1 MNQTRSFL
9 LIAWA
14 LLAYLLWQAW
24 DSPAPQAAVANR
36 SETTAQ
42 AIDTAALPAIPR
54 VADAPLAARDAA
66 EPIASGAASAA
77 PSQRV
82 VLAND
87 VLRLEIDTR
96 GGSVVDAQLLNYG
109 QSAASDSPR
118 VQLLSSAPEHF
129 FVAQSGLVSSQGA
142 APSHESVFVSESAG
156 DALSLQS
163 GEQQVSLSLRWSDG
177 NGLSVRKH
185 FTLTRGS
192 YVLSVRDDVENHGA
206 TAWQGHVYR
215 QLQRVPPVILNSG
228 FNNPEG
234 YSFAGA
240 AWYSPDEKFEKRKF
254 DKLAK
259 EPLDRIVSDG
269 WIAMLQ
275 HHFMAAWIPAA
286 GDSNTFATAIIGNGT
301 PRYVIREVGP
311 SLSAEPGASASS
323 EARLWIGPKLQSELP
338 AVAPGLER
346 TIDYGIFTLI
356 SDPLFAVLSFLHGL
370 FGNWGWAIIGLVVLI
385 KAVFFKLS
393 EKQYLSMAKMR
404 KLQPR
409 IEALKER
416 YGEDKQK
423 FQQAML
429 ELYKKEK
436 ANPASGCLPILI
448 QIPVFIA
455 LYWVLLES
463 VELRHAPWIGWIN
476 SLTDRDPYFVLPV
489 LNMLSMYFTQKLSPA
504 PGMDPIQKKFMQLM
518 PLIFGVMFAFFPAG
532 LVLYWTTNGSLG
544 LLQQWVIMRRHG
556 DHAGK
561 TALVSKD

>member
-24 DSPAPQAAVANR
+24 DSPAPAPGAALHSA
-36 SETTAQ
+36 TTTQ
-42 AIDTAALPAIPR
+42 TVDGAALPDIPGLD
-54 VADAPLAARDAA
+54 DAPTPMLDAA
-66 EPIASGAASAA
+66 LPSADNASAA
-77 PSQRV
+77 TASQRV
-82 VLAND
+82 VLSND
-87 VLRLEIDTR
+87 VLRLAIDMR
-96 GGSVVDAQLLNYG
+96 GGSVVDARLLDYG

-129 FVAQSGLVSSQGA
+129 FVAQSGLVSSKGA
-142 APSHESVFVSESAG
+142 APSHESEFVSESIG
-156 DALSLQS
+156 DELALRD

-185 FTLTRGS
+185 FTLNRGS
-192 YVLSVRDDVENHGA
+192 YVLSMRDEVENHSNA
-206 TAWQGHVYR
+206 VWQGHVYR
-215 QLQRVPPVILNSG
+215 QLQRVPPVIVNSG

-240 AWYSPDEKFEKRKF
+240 AWYSPEEKFEKRKF
-254 DKLAK
+254 DTLAK
-259 EPLDRIVSDG
+259 EPLQQTVSGG
-269 WIAMLQ
+269 WIAMLP
-275 HHFMAAWIPAA
+275 HHFMAAWIPDA
-286 GDSNTFATAIIGNGT
+286 GDSNTFATAIIANGT

-311 SLSAEPGASASS
+311 SLSAQPGASASS

-338 AVAPGLER
+338 HVAPGLER

-356 SDPLFAVLSFLHGL
+356 SDPLFAVLSFLHSL

-385 KAVFFKLS
+385 KGVFFKLS

-463 VELRHAPWIGWIN
+463 VELRHAPWIGWIQ

-556 DHAGK
+556 EHNEKAAVK
-561 TALVSKD
+561 S

>member
-9 LIAWA
+9 IIAWL

-24 DSPAPQAAVANR
+24 DAPAPAPVIETAAQSTNDAVDDAAVPQIPSVPIEPAAGSNPSVPTPAVTAN
-36 SETTAQ
+36 
-42 AIDTAALPAIPR
+42 AAT
-54 VADAPLAARDAA
+54 
-66 EPIASGAASAA
+66 
-77 PSQRV
+77 SQRL
-82 VLAND
+82 VLSND
-87 VLRLEIDTR
+87 VLRLQIDTR
-96 GGSVVDAQLLNYG
+96 GGSIVGAQLLDYG
-109 QSAASDSPR
+109 QTAAKDSPR
-118 VQLLSSAPEHF
+118 VQLLASDAEHF
-129 FVAQSGLVSSQGA
+129 FVAQSGMVSSSA
-142 APSHESVFVSESAG
+142 SAPSHETLFTNASATTEQRLTAG
-156 DALSLQS
+156 DN
-163 GEQQVSLSLRWSDG
+163 QVSLELHWNDG
-177 NGLSVRKH
+177 HGVSVRKTY
-185 FTLTRGS
+185 TLTRGS
-192 YVLSVRDDVENHGA
+192 YVLSQRDEIQNQSNV
-206 TAWQGHVYR
+206 AWQGHIYR
-215 QLQRVPPVILNSG
+215 QLQRVPPVISSSG
-228 FNNPEG
+228 FNNPER

-240 AWYSPDEKFEKRKF
+240 AWYSPEEKFEKRKF
-254 DKLAK
+254 DKLGK
-259 EPLDRIVSDG
+259 EPLNRKVTGG
-269 WIAMLQ
+269 WVAMLQ
-275 HHFMAAWIPAA
+275 HHFMAVWIPAA
-286 GDSNTFATAIIGNGT
+286 DDANTFSTAIVGNGT
-301 PRYVIREVGP
+301 PHYLIREVGP
-311 SLSAEPGASASS
+311 ALTADPGATAST
-323 EARLWIGPKLQSELP
+323 EARLWVGPKLQSKLP
-338 AVAPGLER
+338 DIAPGLER
-346 TIDYGIFTLI
+346 TIDYGIFTVI
-356 SDPLFAVLSFLHGL
+356 SMPLFWLLSQLHAL
-370 FGNWGWAIIGLVVLI
+370 FGNWGWAIIALVVLI
-385 KAVFFKLS
+385 KGVFFKLS

-463 VELRHAPWIGWIN
+463 VELRHAPWIGWIH

-556 DHAGK
+556 DHSGK
-561 TALVSKD
+561 AAVVSKG

>member
-9 LIAWA
+9 LIAW
-14 LLAYLLWQAW
+14 LFLAYMLWDAW
-24 DSPAPQAAVANR
+24 TSPKQLPQPTAESSAIAEVIGDGGVPQIPVTANVAGNDA
-36 SETTAQ
+36 SVPTTTASTAE
-42 AIDTAALPAIPR
+42 AI
-54 VADAPLAARDAA
+54 
-66 EPIASGAASAA
+66 
-77 PSQRV
+77 SQRLL
-82 VLAND
+82 LAND

-96 GGSVVDAQLLNYG
+96 GGTVADAQLLDYG
-109 QSAASDSPR
+109 QTAAADSER
-118 VQLLSSAPEHF
+118 VQLLSSTPEHF
-129 FVAQSGLVSSQGA
+129 FVAQSGLVSSKGA
-142 APSHESVFVSESAG
+142 APTHESVFVSESG
-156 DALSLQS
+156 LQS
-163 GEQQVSLSLRWSDG
+163 QILRDGEQQVSITLLWNDG
-177 NGLSVRKH
+177 NGLSVRKV
-185 FTLTRGS
+185 FTLSRGS
-192 YVLSVRDDVENHGA
+192 YVLSVRDEVDNQSG

-215 QLQRVPPVILNSG
+215 QLQRVPPVILKSG

-240 AWYSPDEKFEKRKF
+240 AWYSPEEKFEKLKF
-254 DKLAK
+254 DKLAD
-259 EPLDRIVSDG
+259 EPLNRSISGG

-275 HHFMAAWIPAA
+275 HHFMAVWIPAA
-286 GDSNTFATAIIGNGT
+286 EDKNTFSTTVITNGT

-311 SLSAEPGASASS
+311 ALSADVGGRTSS
-323 EARLWIGPKLQSELP
+323 DARLWIGPKLQSELP
-338 AVAPGLER
+338 DVAPGLER

-416 YGEDKQK
+416 YGDDKQK

-463 VELRHAPWIGWIN
+463 VELRHAPWVGWIH

-556 DHAGK
+556 DNAGK
-561 TALVSKD
+561 SAVVSKG

>member
-9 LIAWA
+9 LIAWL

-24 DSPAPQAAVANR
+24 DAPAPTPAVETAGQPTSTTIDDAAVP
-36 SETTAQ
+36 Q
-42 AIDTAALPAIPR
+42 IPS
-54 VADAPLAARDAA
+54 VPS
-66 EPIASGAASAA
+66 EPIAPSNAAMPEPSATMDA
-77 PSQRV
+77 ARSQRL

-96 GGSVVDAQLLNYG
+96 GGSIVGAQLLDYG
-109 QSAASDSPR
+109 QTAAKDSPR
-118 VQLLSSAPEHF
+118 VQLLASDAAHF
-129 FVAQSGLVSSQGA
+129 FVAQSGMVSNTAS
-142 APSHESVFVSESAG
+142 APSHETVFANGSATTEKTL
-156 DALSLQS
+156 AN
-163 GEQQVSLSLRWSDG
+163 GENQVSLELRWDDG
-177 NGLSVRKH
+177 NGVSARKIY
-185 FTLTRGS
+185 TLTRGS
-192 YVLSVRDDVENHGA
+192 YVLSERDQIENRSNA
-206 TAWQGHVYR
+206 TWQGYVYR
-215 QLQRVPPVILNSG
+215 QLQRVPPVISSSG
-228 FNNPEG
+228 FNNPER

-259 EPLDRIVSDG
+259 EPLNRKVAGG
-269 WIAMLQ
+269 WVAMLQ
-275 HHFMAAWIPAA
+275 HHFMAVWIPAA
-286 GDSNTFATAIIGNGT
+286 DDANTFSTAILGNGT
-301 PRYVIREVGP
+301 PRYLIREVGP
-311 SLSAEPGASASS
+311 ALRAEPGTTAST

-338 AVAPGLER
+338 DVAPGLER
-346 TIDYGIFTLI
+346 TIDYGIFTVI
-356 SDPLFAVLSFLHGL
+356 SMPLFWLLSQLHAL
-370 FGNWGWAIIGLVVLI
+370 FGNWGWAIIALVVLI

-463 VELRHAPWIGWIN
+463 VELRHAPWIGWIH

-489 LNMLSMYFTQKLSPA
+489 LNMLSMYFTQRLSPA
-504 PGMDPIQKKFMQLM
+504 PGMDPIQRKFMQLM

-556 DHAGK
+556 EHAGK
-561 TALVSKD
+561 SALVSKG

>member
-1 MNQTRSFL
+1 MNQTRTFL
-9 LIAWA
+9 LLAW
-14 LLAYLLWQAW
+14 LFLAYLLWQAW
-24 DSPAPQAAVANR
+24 QSPTPQPVIDATGSPRVGAVDDAAAPQ
-36 SETTAQ
+36 
-42 AIDTAALPAIPR
+42 IPIEPS
-54 VADAPLAARDAA
+54 APLAGVDATVPTA
-66 EPIASGAASAA
+66 SPIANTTST
-77 PSQRV
+77 RRL

-96 GGSVVDAQLLNYG
+96 GGTVASAQLLDYG
-109 QSAASDSPR
+109 QTAKPDSER

-129 FVAQSGLVSSQGA
+129 FVAQSGLVSNKGA
-142 APSHESVFVSESAG
+142 APSHESVFVSAP
-156 DALSLQS
+156 DAEAEVLRD
-163 GEQQVSLSLRWSDG
+163 GEQQVSLALNWSDG
-177 NGLSVRKH
+177 NGLSVRKV
-185 FTLTRGS
+185 FTLKRGS
-192 YVLSVRDDVENHGA
+192 YLLSVRDEVDNQSEA
-206 TAWQGHVYR
+206 AWQGHVYR
-215 QLQRVPPVILNSG
+215 QLLRVPPVIANSG

-240 AWYSPDEKFEKRKF
+240 AWYSPDEKFEKLKF
-254 DKLAK
+254 DKLAE
-259 EPLDRIVSDG
+259 EPLNRKISGG

-275 HHFMAAWIPAA
+275 HHFMAVWIPGA
-286 GDSNTFATAIIGNGT
+286 DESTTFSTAIFANGV

-311 SLSAEPGASASS
+311 ALVADPGARVST
-323 EARLWIGPKLQSELP
+323 EARLWVGPKLQSELP

-356 SDPLFAVLSFLHGL
+356 SDPLFAVLSFLHRL

-463 VELRHAPWIGWIN
+463 VELRHAPWIGWIH

-489 LNMLSMYFTQKLSPA
+489 LNMASMYFTQKLSPA

-556 DHAGK
+556 DQADK
-561 TALVSKD
+561 PAVASKD

>member
-9 LIAWA
+9 LIAWL

-24 DSPAPQAAVANR
+24 DAPAPRPATETAEPSTSATIDAAAVP
-36 SETTAQ
+36 Q
-42 AIDTAALPAIPR
+42 IPS
-54 VADAPLAARDAA
+54 VPS
-66 EPIASGAASAA
+66 EPIAPSNAAVPEPSAA
-77 PSQRV
+77 TNAAESQRL

-87 VLRLEIDTR
+87 VLRLQIDTR
-96 GGSVVDAQLLNYG
+96 GGSIVGAQLLDYG
-109 QSAASDSPR
+109 QSAAKDSPR
-118 VQLLSSAPEHF
+118 VQLLASDAEHF
-129 FVAQSGLVSSQGA
+129 FVAQSGMVSADAS
-142 APSHESVFVSESAG
+142 APSHETVFTNASATSEQRLADG
-156 DALSLQS
+156 AD
-163 GEQQVSLSLRWSDG
+163 QVSLELRWDDG
-177 NGLSVRKH
+177 NGISVRKTY
-185 FTLTRGS
+185 TLTRGS
-192 YVLSVRDDVENHGA
+192 YVLSEREQIENRSDA
-206 TAWQGHVYR
+206 AWQGYVYR
-215 QLQRVPPVILNSG
+215 QLQRVPPVISSSG
-228 FNNPEG
+228 FNNPER

-240 AWYSPDEKFEKRKF
+240 AWYSPEEKFEKRKF
-254 DKLAK
+254 DQLAK
-259 EPLDRIVSDG
+259 EPLNRKVAGG
-269 WIAMLQ
+269 WVAMLQ
-275 HHFMAAWIPAA
+275 HHFMAVWIPAA
-286 GDSNTFATAIIGNGT
+286 DDANTFSTAILGNGT
-301 PRYVIREVGP
+301 PRYLIREVGP
-311 SLSAEPGASASS
+311 ALRAEPGTTAST

-338 AVAPGLER
+338 DVAPGLER
-346 TIDYGIFTLI
+346 TIDYGIFTVI
-356 SDPLFAVLSFLHGL
+356 SMPLFWLLSQLHAL
-370 FGNWGWAIIGLVVLI
+370 FGNWGWAIIALVVLI

-416 YGEDKQK
+416 YGDDKQK

-463 VELRHAPWIGWIN
+463 VELRHAPWVGWIH

-561 TALVSKD
+561 SALVSKS

>member
-9 LIAWA
+9 LIAWV

-24 DSPAPQAAVANR
+24 DSPAPQPATTNR
-36 SETTAQ
+36 SATAAQ
-42 AIDTAALPAIPR
+42 AVDSTALPAIPS
-54 VADAPLAARDAA
+54 VADVPLAARDAPA
-66 EPIASGAASAA
+66 PIASSAASTAA
-77 PSQRV
+77 SQRL

-109 QSAASDSPR
+109 QSAANDSPR

-129 FVAQSGLVSSQGA
+129 FVAQSGLVSSKGA

-156 DALSLQS
+156 DALSLHN

-192 YVLSVRDDVENHGA
+192 YVLSVRDDVENQGNA
-206 TAWQGHVYR
+206 AWQGHVYR

-228 FNNPEG
+228 FNNPER

-286 GDSNTFATAIIGNGT
+286 GDSNTFATAIISNGT

-561 TALVSKD
+561 PALVSKD